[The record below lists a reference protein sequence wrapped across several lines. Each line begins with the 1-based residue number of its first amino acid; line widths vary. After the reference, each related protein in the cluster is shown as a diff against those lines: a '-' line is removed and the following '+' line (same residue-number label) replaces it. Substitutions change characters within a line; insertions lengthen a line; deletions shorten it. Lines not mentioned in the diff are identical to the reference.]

1 MAKLTKYSKCTAYR
15 YADLVLL
22 AVAAAGAVV
31 VIVKTVKLVKGLIT
45 TVKLTRLAGAVVSLA
60 CNKR

>member
-1 MAKLTKYSKCTAYR
+1 MAKLTKYSKCSSDR

-22 AVAAAGAVV
+22 AVAAAGTVV
-31 VIVKTVKLVKGLIT
+31 VIVKTVKLIRNFT
-45 TVKLTRLAGAVVSLA
+45 TAVKLARLAGAVVSLA

>member
-1 MAKLTKYSKCTAYR
+1 MAKLTKYSKCSSDR
-15 YADLVLL
+15 YWDIILL

-31 VIVKTVKLVKGLIT
+31 VIVKTARLIRGVVT

>member
-1 MAKLTKYSKCTAYR
+1 MAKLTKYSKCSSDR
-15 YADLVLL
+15 YWDIILL

-31 VIVKTVKLVKGLIT
+31 VIVKTVKLIKGFATAI
-45 TVKLTRLAGAVVSLA
+45 KLTRLAGAVVSLA